1 MTSSMNGWTKVE
13 FPSLSNRA
21 MSLLNFHVI
30 QDAATSGRSWPYL
43 YSKSAIGHATSSL
56 AHEFLPLGIRVNGIA
71 PGKLLLIQTQLTT
84 TDGLLGWFVT
94 EVGCSDRYFILD

>member
-1 MTSSMNGWTKVE
+1 
-13 FPSLSNRA
+13 

-71 PGKLLLIQTQLTT
+71 PGTLLLIQTFTT
-84 TDGLLGWFVT
+84 TDDLLGWFVT
-94 EVGCSDRYFILD
+94 EVSCSDRYFILD